1 MYSRR
6 DFGKVTFAGLSISAA
21 LAKINST
28 VNGVRLGVQTYS
40 FREFPHDNVVDAII
54 EGMAGVGLGECEI
67 YSPHLEPPSAVAPGG
82 GRGAQN
88 DPARVKARQDLRN
101 WRLTVP
107 LDYFKGVR
115 KKFDQAGIG
124 IFAYNLSFNDSFTD
138 EEIDRG
144 FEMAKA
150 LRVRMLTA
158 TTTVPVAKRV
168 APFAEKHKITVA
180 MHSNTNAA
188 DPNQFAGPES
198 FQKALAMSKYFAV
211 NLDIAHFMAA
221 GYDPVEYIRSHHDHI
236 VLLHVKDRK
245 KATGVNCPWGEGD
258 VPIKAVLSLLKEKRS
273 PVPAFIEYE
282 YRGAGSPVVE
292 LKKCFQYCIDALA

>member
-6 DFGKVTFAGLSISAA
+6 DFGKAAFAGLAMSTA
-21 LAKINST
+21 LAKISST

-40 FREFPHDNVVDAII
+40 FREFPHDGIVDAII
-54 EGMAGVGLGECEI
+54 KAMVGVGLGECEI
-67 YSPHLEPPSAVAPGG
+67 YSPQLEPASAAPAGG

-88 DPARVKARQDLRN
+88 DPVRLKAREDLRN

-107 LDYFKGVR
+107 LDYFRSVR

-138 EEIDRG
+138 QEIDRG

-150 LRVRMLTA
+150 LRARILTA
-158 TTTVPVAKRV
+158 STTVSVAKRV
-168 APFAEKHKITVA
+168 APFAEKHKMTVA
-180 MHSNTNAA
+180 MHSNPNGA

-198 FQKALAMSKYFAV
+198 FQKAIAMSKYFAV

-221 GYDPVEYIRSHHDHI
+221 GYDPVEYLQSHHDHV

-245 KATGVNCPWGEGD
+245 KAGGVNCPWGEGD
-258 VPIKAVLSLLKEKRS
+258 VPIKPVLSLLKEKKY
-273 PVPAFIEYE
+273 PIPAFIEYE
-282 YRGAGSPVVE
+282 YRGAGSAEAE
-292 LKKCFQYCIDALA
+292 LKKCFQYCREALA